1 MSREK
6 QIEEMAKELCGM
18 DRECKDCNM
27 DSICISQNCAS
38 IFYKLGYRKQEEGE
52 WAKTQFVARTAFY
65 TVKEFPCNKCGE
77 IFEVAKGNELMHYC
91 PNCGAKMKGGAE

>member
-1 MSREK
+1 MEQKK

-38 IFYKLGYRKQEEGE
+38 IFYKLGYRKQSEGE
-52 WAKTQFVARTAFY
+52 WKLKPRFY
-65 TVKEFPCNKCGE
+65 D
-77 IFEVAKGNELMHYC
+77 FEVDTYVCSCCNFSVRDDEVKKMNYC
-91 PNCGAKMKGGAE
+91 PNCGAKMKDGE